1 MKLMHL
7 RLAVG
12 KSEDEVGDVVLSSFV
27 LFTLSSLRFSV
38 ILSVINTVRP
48 VGQVQSQQAKFNS
61 LTT

>member
-12 KSEDEVGDVVLSSFV
+12 KSEDEVGDVVLPSFV

-38 ILSVINTVRP
+38 ILNVINTVRP
-48 VGQVQSQQAKFNS
+48 VGQAQSQQAKFNS
-61 LTT
+61 LTS